1 MTNQIFVRSSS
12 HSCPLIPILSL
23 RLLQTIASISP
34 CQMRHLHT
42 KSTDRTGV

>member
-23 RLLQTIASISP
+23 RLP
-34 CQMRHLHT
+34 
-42 KSTDRTGV
+42 